1 MAITLTTDQ
10 PYPGG
15 FTVVGNSTDLTG
27 CEELV
32 AAPGDGLSIY
42 VTSVNAT
49 TSSGLQRA
57 VTIGAGASAGAV
69 ETVIIGPLYLLSGS
83 PGRVVFPRPVQLP
96 ANKALT
102 VDASAAASITV
113 VVEGFIQ

>member
-15 FTVVGNSTDLTG
+15 FTVVGNSSDLTG
-27 CEELV
+27 CEELL
-32 AAPGDGLSIY
+32 AAPGEGKSIY
-42 VTSVNAT
+42 LASVTAT

-69 ETVIIGPLYLLSGS
+69 ETVIVGPLYLLSGS
-83 PGRVVFPRPVQLP
+83 PGRVSFPRPVQLP
-96 ANKALT
+96 ANKSLT
-102 VDASAAASITV
+102 VDASNAASITV